1 MSSANRRYCTLFTEK
16 TLTEHSVFAM
26 NCAGPTSVG
35 SAVSRA
41 AVEQMITD
49 DGIEMVQATLASS
62 P

>member
-1 MSSANRRYCTLFTEK
+1 M
-16 TLTEHSVFAM
+16 
-26 NCAGPTSVG
+26 G